1 MKPAFPIILSLT
13 IGLYASLALADE
25 VTDQIQEGLKAYE
38 KGDLD
43 TATIALD
50 TAGTLIRQ
58 MQANSLGKV
67 LPEPLSD
74 WTAEDAETSTAGAA
88 MFGGGM
94 QASRSYRKDDEHV
107 SISITGN
114 SPMLQAMSMMFTNPA
129 MMGGDA
135 KLTVIDGRKVI
146 QNKQDHSL
154 QTMVNNNFLVS
165 VEGDDLTADESVK
178 AYFQAVDFEALETFG
193 Q

>member
-1 MKPAFPIILSLT
+1 MRTVILVTAALI
-13 IGLYASLALADE
+13 IGLYESPALADD

-50 TAGTLIRQ
+50 TATGLIRE
-58 MQANSLGKV
+58 MQANSLTEV
-67 LPEPLSD
+67 LPEPLSG
-74 WTAEDAETSTAGAA
+74 WTAEEAETSTAGAA

-114 SPMLQAMSMMFTNPA
+114 SPMLQAMSMMFANPA
-129 MMGGDA
+129 MMGGDG
-135 KLTVIDGRKVI
+135 KLVVVDGRKVI

-165 VEGDDLTADESVK
+165 VEGDDLTTDESVK
-178 AYFQAVDFEALETFG
+178 AYFQAVDFAGLEKFG

>member
-1 MKPAFPIILSLT
+1 MKTVFLVTASL
-13 IGLYASLALADE
+13 IVGLYVSSALADD

-50 TAGTLIRQ
+50 SASSMIRE
-58 MQANSLGKV
+58 MQAGGLSNI
-67 LPEPLSD
+67 LPEPIEG
-74 WTAEDAETSTAGAA
+74 WTAEEAETSTAGAA
-88 MFGGGM
+88 MLGGGLE
-94 QASRSYRKDDEHV
+94 ASRSYRKDDEQV
-107 SISITGN
+107 EISIIGN

-129 MMGGDA
+129 MLGGDT
-135 KLTVIDGRKVI
+135 KLVVIDGRKVI
-146 QNKQDHSL
+146 QDKQEHSL

-165 VEGDDLTADESVK
+165 VEGDDLTSDDSVK
-178 AYFQAVDFEALETFG
+178 AYFQSIDFEALETFG